1 MTLLEAIAHIAS
13 ELAILKNWRMISI
26 SIESADSDNKNLL
39 EAKCYPIKSEDPIME
54 FKLTFDQGLVEKK

>member
-13 ELAILKNWRMISI
+13 ELALLKNWKMISI
-26 SIESADSDNKNLL
+26 SIESANSDNKNLL
-39 EAKCYPIKSEDPIME
+39 QAKCYPIKSEDPIME